1 MSIDE
6 DLDRLLQGAFD
17 RARPTGHED
26 VRGLREGAVAR
37 AHGIRRRRRVTTGLV
52 SAVATAALVA
62 GVGSVAG
69 DGWLGRGSNST
80 AVLPASERDW
90 ADLAT
95 GAPGEAYSFPSE
107 VSSAAAPAGMSSVP
121 HDQVVGG
128 ETPGGESQLR
138 LAGSCPQTV
147 SPEGGRK
154 WVAQTRSNYVGADDP
169 GGSRRAAELTLVG
182 FPTGTGAEAFGDFA
196 AGRGPCLI
204 RADLELTTWD
214 GPGEDGALFLP
225 KPWAPGTAQFG
236 LASVRVGDMLVLGSS
251 LAPSAVE
258 AREEAVSIASR
269 AATQLVQLRYPPALG
284 KVLGTSTQE
293 PEQGPPSAP
302 GEASGLVRFFPD
314 ESSLPA
320 GFIYQG
326 EALEVTAA
334 APVMGVQACDPALVD
349 DDSGMDSAPEAEA
362 QASRMAYTGK
372 GLGGDGAVTVTVSE
386 WATGTGPE
394 MFADLQGNTMMCRFD
409 GSYDRLS
416 WAGRDTASTWLSK
429 HGNPAGL
436 VQYLAAQRVGDL
448 IVAAVVDEQGDR
460 KSATATA
467 IRLSDEAVAKL
478 KASDLPAAK
487 GL

>member
-1 MSIDE
+1 
-6 DLDRLLQGAFD
+6 
-17 RARPTGHED
+17 
-26 VRGLREGAVAR
+26 
-37 AHGIRRRRRVTTGLV
+37 
-52 SAVATAALVA
+52 
-62 GVGSVAG
+62 
-69 DGWLGRGSNST
+69 
-80 AVLPASERDW
+80 
-90 ADLAT
+90 
-95 GAPGEAYSFPSE
+95 
-107 VSSAAAPAGMSSVP
+107 
-121 HDQVVGG
+121 
-128 ETPGGESQLR
+128 
-138 LAGSCPQTV
+138 
-147 SPEGGRK
+147 
-154 WVAQTRSNYVGADDP
+154 
-169 GGSRRAAELTLVG
+169 
-182 FPTGTGAEAFGDFA
+182 
-196 AGRGPCLI
+196 
-204 RADLELTTWD
+204 
-214 GPGEDGALFLP
+214 
-225 KPWAPGTAQFG
+225 
-236 LASVRVGDMLVLGSS
+236 MLVLGSS

-409 GSYDRLS
+409 GSYDRLP

-429 HGNPAGL
+429 HRSLTGL
-436 VQYLAAQRVGDL
+436 VQYLAAQRVGDV
-448 IVAAVVDEQGDR
+448 IVAAVVDEQGDQ

-467 IRLSDEAVAKL
+467 IRLSDEAVAKIR
-478 KASDLPAAK
+478 ASDLPAAK